1 MLQGLDM
8 ALRPASPRAHP
19 SGTRGFSLIELMVVV
34 VIVSI
39 LTILAVPSLSA
50 ARMDQTAYGDA
61 GAIMQL
67 FRSARTRAIG
77 WGAAMLVSAT
87 ASGSDRGTFTLY
99 QNAIGGV
106 PSTTCGPPTDWSG
119 AAAGQVVTA
128 VDGVNLNGNAEADA
142 SLQATIWWTAGAAP
156 SAGQNSLPSLFVCFT
171 PLGRS
176 YVSTGAIRTP
186 TMFSPATLSYS
197 PIEIDLQRTGVS
209 TVRAVLVPQTGM
221 ARLFSK
227 LP

>member
-1 MLQGLDM
+1 
-8 ALRPASPRAHP
+8 
-19 SGTRGFSLIELMVVV
+19 MVVV

-61 GAIMQL
+61 GAITQL

-77 WGAAMLVSAT
+77 WGAAMLISAT
-87 ASGSDRGTFTLY
+87 ASAADRGTFMLY
-99 QNAIGGV
+99 QNTIGGV

-119 AAAGQVVTA
+119 AAAGQLVT
-128 VDGVNLNGNAEADA
+128 VIDGVNLNGNAEADA
-142 SLQATIWWTAGAAP
+142 SLQATVLWPAGAGPGA
-156 SAGQNSLPSLFVCFT
+156 SQNSLFVCFT

-176 YVSTGAIRTP
+176 YIYAAGTIRTP
-186 TMFSPATLSYS
+186 TMFSGVTLSYS
-197 PIEIDLQRTGVS
+197 PIEIDVQRSGIN

-227 LP
+227 VP

>member
-1 MLQGLDM
+1 M
-8 ALRPASPRAHP
+8 APCRPSRRAYP

-61 GAIMQL
+61 GAITQL

-77 WGAAMLVSAT
+77 WGAAMLISAT
-87 ASGSDRGTFTLY
+87 ASAADRGTFMLY
-99 QNAIGGV
+99 QNTIGGV

-156 SAGQNSLPSLFVCFT
+156 SVPAAANPSVTAGHPTSASQVRSKVRLDSET
-171 PLGRS
+171 PRDGGPEVNGGPRS
-176 YVSTGAIRTP
+176 P
-186 TMFSPATLSYS
+186 
-197 PIEIDLQRTGVS
+197 
-209 TVRAVLVPQTGM
+209 
-221 ARLFSK
+221 
-227 LP
+227 